1 MTILRRVRSVAT
13 GVPGT
18 PWYTNLYFTMVVGTA
33 QAHVDLVRDFWTNCA
48 ASLDNSVTWT
58 IEGDCALVDDA
69 TGQITGID
77 SVTARTV
84 VGGSSTSALPP
95 ATQALINTLTG
106 TFVGGRQLRGKI
118 FVPGW
123 VNSVS
128 DSLGAPTTSL
138 KTLLNTQGA
147 LLVSGSSSP
156 GPLRVLSKRYLTSS
170 VVNAVSTPSKFG
182 VMRSRRD

>member
-1 MTILRRVRSVAT
+1 MGSLRRVRSVAT

-18 PWYTNLYFTMVVGTA
+18 PWYTNMYFTYVTTTA
-33 QAHVDLVRDFWTNCA
+33 QAHVDLVRDFWTALA

-58 IEGDCALVDDA
+58 IEGDCAVVDDI

-77 SVTARTV
+77 SVIARTV

-95 ATQALINTLTG
+95 AVNAILNTFTG

-118 FVPGW
+118 WLPGW

-138 KTLLNTQGA
+138 KTLLITQGQN
-147 LLVSGSSSP
+147 LITNSSSP
-156 GPLRVLSKRYLTSS
+156 GPLRVWSKKNGTSA
-170 VVNAVSTPSKFG
+170 VVNSVGTPSKFG
-182 VMRSRRD
+182 SMRSRRD